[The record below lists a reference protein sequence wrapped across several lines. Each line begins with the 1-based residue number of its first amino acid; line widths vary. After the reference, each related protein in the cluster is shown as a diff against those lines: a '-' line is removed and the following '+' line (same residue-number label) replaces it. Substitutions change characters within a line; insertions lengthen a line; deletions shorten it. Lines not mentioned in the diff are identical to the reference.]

1 MKHISI
7 NDPKSLE
14 MALRALQ
21 EGGVIVYPTDT
32 AYGLGADATNSDAIA
47 KLFAIKDRDFNNPV
61 PVMCGTKEQAE
72 KYVIFSSVAH
82 KLADAYWPGALTM
95 ALDAQDEHL
104 AHIVHST
111 TNIGVRVPAHDW
123 CRTLAEKLGRP
134 ITSTS
139 ANASSTPAE
148 YSIEG
153 VVKSLGNAAALVDL
167 FVDGGTLPGG
177 PVSTV
182 VVVDG
187 EEIAIKREGAISREE
202 IEKVLE

>member
-1 MKHISI
+1 MNRISLK
-7 NDPKSLE
+7 DPQSLE
-14 MALRALQ
+14 MAFKTLQ
-21 EGGVIVYPTDT
+21 EGGVIVFPTDT

-72 KYVIFSSVAH
+72 KYVMFSPMAH

-95 ALDAQDEHL
+95 ALDARDEHL

-153 VVKSLGNAAALVDL
+153 VVASLGNATALVDL
-167 FVDGGTLPGG
+167 FVDGGTLVGG

-187 EEIAIKREGAISREE
+187 EDIVIKREGAISRAD
-202 IEKVLE
+202 IEKVLK